1 MVLLDFAG
9 TLVYLIAV
17 WDEFGLTLS
26 VGCLF
31 LCGWLVVVGL
41 LICVTEAGV
50 LVFGLLVCCVSVV
63 GLVWFDWLFG
73 LG

>member
-1 MVLLDFAG
+1 MV
-9 TLVYLIAV
+9 
-17 WDEFGLTLS
+17 
-26 VGCLF
+26 
-31 LCGWLVVVGL
+31 GWLLLGF

-73 LG
+73 LGWVWLVLFILLILSWGLVFWFDYVIMVL

>member
-1 MVLLDFAG
+1 MV
-9 TLVYLIAV
+9 
-17 WDEFGLTLS
+17 
-26 VGCLF
+26 
-31 LCGWLVVVGL
+31 GWLLGF

-73 LG
+73 LGWVWLVLFILLILSWGLVF